1 MLDLDFRPEIAGAI
15 WERFPDYRALSVLVL
30 DFEPIQPLLAPQI
43 QLAGWCEEHIDA
55 WREAY
60 RSFGAVP
67 KKTPSSLESLF
78 KRYAKD
84 GGLPPINGLVDSYN
98 ALSLCWGAPFG
109 GEDISKY
116 SGVPRLVIADGHE
129 TFDTVKEGVAITE
142 AVEFGEVAWRDDV
155 GVTCRRWNWR
165 QCKRTAITIE
175 TNNLWFVID
184 RLNPMPIDNLRL
196 AGEALAGLLLSASP
210 HSRVKVDLLGP

>member
-1 MLDLDFRPEIAGAI
+1 MLDSNFRPKISETI

-30 DFEPIQPLLAPQI
+30 DFEPTQKLVAPPI

-60 RSFGAVP
+60 KKFGAVP

-78 KRYAKD
+78 KRYTKE
-84 GGLPPINGLVDSYN
+84 GELPAISDMVDSYN

-109 GEDISKY
+109 GEDILKY
-116 SGVPRLVIADGHE
+116 SGMPRLVIADGHE
-129 TFDTVKEGVAITE
+129 TFDTVREGVAVIETAE
-142 AVEFGEVAWRDDV
+142 VGEVVWKDDV

-165 QCKRTAITIE
+165 QCRRTAVTGE
-175 TNNLWFVID
+175 TRNLWFVID
-184 RLNPMPIDNLRL
+184 RLNPMPIDSLKL
-196 AGEALAGLLLSASP
+196 AGEALASLLQNASP
-210 HSRVKVDLLGP
+210 NSSVKVDLLAP

>member
-1 MLDLDFRPEIAGAI
+1 MLDSAFRPEISPAV

-30 DFEPIQPLLAPQI
+30 DFEPTRKLVAPPI
-43 QLAGWCEEHIDA
+43 QLASWAEAHIDA

-60 RSFGAVP
+60 KKFGAVP

-84 GGLPPINGLVDSYN
+84 GGLPDINDLVNSYN

-116 SGVPRLVIADGHE
+116 VGLPKLAIADGTE
-129 TFDTVKEGVAITE
+129 TFDTVKEGAPVLET
-142 AVEFGEVAWRDDV
+142 VETGEVVWRDEV

-165 QCKRTAITIE
+165 QCKRTAITSE
-175 TNNLWFVID
+175 TKNLWFVID
-184 RLNPMPIDNLRL
+184 RLNPMPIDSLKQ
-196 AGEALAGLLLSASP
+196 AGEALAALLQNASP
-210 HSRVKVDLLGP
+210 NSIVKVDLLAP

>member
-1 MLDLDFRPEIAGAI
+1 MLDLDFRPEIADVI

-60 RSFGAVP
+60 RNFGAVP

-175 TNNLWFVID
+175 TNNL
-184 RLNPMPIDNLRL
+184 
-196 AGEALAGLLLSASP
+196 
-210 HSRVKVDLLGP
+210 